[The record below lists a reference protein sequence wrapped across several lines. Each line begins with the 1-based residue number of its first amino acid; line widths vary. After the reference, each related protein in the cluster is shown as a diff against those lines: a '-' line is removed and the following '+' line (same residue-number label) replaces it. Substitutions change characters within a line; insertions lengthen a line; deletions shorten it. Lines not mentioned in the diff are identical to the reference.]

1 MARKDSNWKHILFI
15 VLMYAV
21 TVPALY
27 AYLAW
32 NKVDTPFAYEF
43 LQRLGIAGVENLS
56 DAGVRD
62 LWFFEMSQF
71 YGVATGISLLMV
83 VIWNVIFWKAG
94 APGRRS
100 LENILFAVFI
110 ALHILMTLLVAII
123 SGHLR
128 LCGLDE
134 AGHLRRAGLLRHVPA
149 QHPLCAV
156 AVAVL
161 ARGDAQ
167 RAVQKVVKG
176 FSRL

>member
-62 LWFFEMSQF
+62 LWFF
-71 YGVATGISLLMV
+71 
-83 VIWNVIFWKAG
+83 
-94 APGRRS
+94 
-100 LENILFAVFI
+100 AVFI

-123 SGHLR
+123 SGIF
-128 LCGLDE
+128 GFAASMTLDIYD
-134 AGHLRRAGLLRHVPA
+134 
-149 QHPLCAV
+149 
-156 AVAVL
+156 VL
-161 ARGDAQ
+161 AYYGMFLLNIPF
-167 RAVQKVVKG
+167 VLSLWL
-176 FSRL
+176 FSPVGMRSALFKKW

>member
-123 SGHLR
+123 SGIFGFANYVNPTGDMSDLIKA
-128 LCGLDE
+128 LIGTGIGMLFCFIVQWITYDFE
-134 AGHLRRAGLLRHVPA
+134 AEKKL
-149 QHPLCAV
+149 
-156 AVAVL
+156 
-161 ARGDAQ
+161 
-167 RAVQKVVKG
+167 
-176 FSRL
+176 

>member
-100 LENILFAVFI
+100 LENILFTVFI

-123 SGHLR
+123 SGIF
-128 LCGLDE
+128 GFAASMKLDIYD
-134 AGHLRRAGLLRHVPA
+134 
-149 QHPLCAV
+149 
-156 AVAVL
+156 VL
-161 ARGDAQ
+161 AYYGMFLLNIPF
-167 RAVQKVVKG
+167 VLSLWL
-176 FSRL
+176 FSPVGMRSALFKKW

>member
-15 VLMYAV
+15 GLMYAV

-32 NKVDTPFAYEF
+32 NK
-43 LQRLGIAGVENLS
+43 VENLS

-123 SGHLR
+123 SGIF
-128 LCGLDE
+128 GFAASMKLDIYD
-134 AGHLRRAGLLRHVPA
+134 
-149 QHPLCAV
+149 
-156 AVAVL
+156 VL
-161 ARGDAQ
+161 AYYGMFLLNIPF
-167 RAVQKVVKG
+167 VLSLWL
-176 FSRL
+176 FSPVGMRSALFKKW

>member
-32 NKVDTPFAYEF
+32 NKADTPFAYEF

-71 YGVATGISLLMV
+71 YGVATGI
-83 VIWNVIFWKAG
+83 
-94 APGRRS
+94 
-100 LENILFAVFI
+100 
-110 ALHILMTLLVAII
+110 
-123 SGHLR
+123 
-128 LCGLDE
+128 
-134 AGHLRRAGLLRHVPA
+134 
-149 QHPLCAV
+149 
-156 AVAVL
+156 
-161 ARGDAQ
+161 
-167 RAVQKVVKG
+167 
-176 FSRL
+176 